1 MSEAATSVPED
12 EDGSPRWR
20 TTLMAMV
27 AVQLVMSLSFT
38 FVSPILPLFLPE
50 VGVAHDTHLY
60 LWSGILAAVTSFM
73 AALVS
78 PMWGRL
84 ADRRGRKLMVLRSCV
99 AIGVCTLLMGLA
111 QSVWHL
117 LGARILM
124 GAFAGFSA
132 ASVIL
137 ISTQVPKNRLGYALG
152 LMSSGQL
159 IGSLLGPIFG
169 GGLADLTE
177 SYRLPFFFSGVMSLA
192 AAMLCWFSVPES
204 FTPPEQGKP
213 KTPVLVALRQ
223 VGAVPGMAV
232 LVVMLLLSQ
241 FSIQAVQP
249 IVALYVQNIVGDQ
262 PNLATLGGVAL
273 SITGLAGVF
282 AVPLM
287 TRSGDRLGEKTVL
300 MIALAGAALATAPQ
314 ALVGSYWAFV
324 FERLSLGLFVG
335 SIVPITNALI
345 AKATPANERG
355 MTFGIT
361 SSAYFLGNSLG
372 PMTGGVVAAYAG
384 LPWVFVLTTVFLLIG
399 LAWVA
404 VAVPRR
410 SAERV

>member
-1 MSEAATSVPED
+1 VSSAAPAPGG
-12 EDGSPRWR
+12 EDGSPQWR

-50 VGVAHDTHLY
+50 VGVANDAHVY
-60 LWSGILAAVTSFM
+60 LWSGTLAAVTSFM

-78 PMWGRL
+78 PMWGRM
-84 ADRRGRKLMVLRSCV
+84 ADRRGRKLMVLRSCI
-99 AIGVCTLLMGLA
+99 AIGVCTVLMGLA
-111 QSVWHL
+111 QNVWHL

-124 GAFAGFSA
+124 GIFAGFSA

-159 IGSLLGPIFG
+159 IGSLMGPVFG
-169 GGLADLTE
+169 GGLADLAD
-177 SYRLPFFFSGVMSLA
+177 SYRLPFFVSGVMSLA
-192 AAMLCWFSVPES
+192 AAVLCWWSVPEA
-204 FTPPEQGKP
+204 FTPPERGKP
-213 KTPVLVALRQ
+213 KTPVFVALRQ
-223 VGAVPGMAV
+223 VGAVPGMLV
-232 LVVMLLLSQ
+232 LVVMLFLAQ
-241 FSIQAVQP
+241 FATQAVQP

-262 PNLATLGGVAL
+262 PNLATLGGIAL
-273 SITGLAGVF
+273 SVTGLAGVV
-282 AVPLM
+282 AVPLL
-287 TRSGDRLGEKTVL
+287 TRSGDRIGEKTVL
-300 MIALAGAALATAPQ
+300 LIALAGAALATAPQ

-324 FERLSLGLFVG
+324 VERLGLGLFVG
-335 SIVPITNALI
+335 SIVPVTNALI
-345 AKATPANERG
+345 AKVTPANERG

-384 LPWVFVLTTVFLLIG
+384 LPWVFVLTTAFLLVG

-404 VAVPRR
+404 AAVPRR
-410 SAERV
+410 GETS